1 MENAYSGRVR
11 TETKRRKDTS
21 CNIEALLSTLVVE
34 ATLWRVPQ
42 SKFGTN
48 RLRNKRLTAEK
59 PIAVEWRRRGD
70 AFVLSSVLL
79 RGEDRGLIRS
89 LLPYFSTDSHQ
100 TRTGELAG
108 ECPLRLAPQKRWK
121 TEARP

>member
-59 PIAVEWRRRGD
+59 PIAVEWRRRLD
-70 AFVLSSVLL
+70 AFVRPVVGASTRRRQRLDSFTAPLL
-79 RGEDRGLIRS
+79 FDRFASNSDRGARRRV
-89 LLPYFSTDSHQ
+89 PST
-100 TRTGELAG
+100 TGTAETV
-108 ECPLRLAPQKRWK
+108 EN
-121 TEARP
+121 